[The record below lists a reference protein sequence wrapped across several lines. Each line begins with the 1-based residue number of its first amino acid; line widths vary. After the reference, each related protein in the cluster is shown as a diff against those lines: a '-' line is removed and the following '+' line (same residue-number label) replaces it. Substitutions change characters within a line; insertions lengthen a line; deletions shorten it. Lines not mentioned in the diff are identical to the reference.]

1 MVWTAPA
8 ATAATTAPATATST
22 SSSTTSGQSSPL
34 LGATTTTRFNEAFP
48 ANELHYTRSFSSG
61 SVPSTPTSTRS
72 RSPSISSL
80 DTIEDVP
87 EVEEKAALEADRV
100 RGGISGSGGGG
111 VLRRNSHEDPRG
123 RMGGVVALGMGVPP
137 GWGGAGGGR
146 GDKVGASGGGK
157 KRWSVCGAE
166 KRGDLD
172 LETIW
177 ED

>member
-1 MVWTAPA
+1 
-8 ATAATTAPATATST
+8 
-22 SSSTTSGQSSPL
+22 
-34 LGATTTTRFNEAFP
+34 
-48 ANELHYTRSFSSG
+48 
-61 SVPSTPTSTRS
+61 VPSTPTSARS

-80 DTIEDVP
+80 ETIEDVP
-87 EVEEKAALEADRV
+87 EVEEAAVELDRDKL
-100 RGGISGSGGGG
+100 RGGGTGG

-123 RMGGVVALGMGVPP
+123 RMGVALGMGVPP
-137 GWGGAGGGR
+137 GWGGGGVGGGR
-146 GDKVGASGGGK
+146 GDKVGGGK